1 MVSEMNLVKL
11 KRFILSPYT
20 LFIVAILIP
29 PLFVVDP
36 FWVNRLSLYLVFSVL
51 ALSMSLCWGYAG
63 ILSLGHGVFFGLG
76 AYCMAMSLKLLS
88 PDSLTQGTPFPLPDF
103 IVWNTPPGEA
113 LKLPWLW
120 VPFQNQWFG
129 LVAALLVPALFAALV
144 GWFVFYGSVSGVFIS
159 IITLSM
165 VVILNLVIIDQQPL
179 TNGFNGLNNLAM
191 FNVGGFEFD
200 PYGLPTYYL
209 IAIACALTLLGTRW
223 LTQTKAG
230 LIFKAIQADEQRVKY
245 FGYDIAAYK
254 IFALSVSAM
263 IAGLAGVL
271 FVINSQ
277 YASPTIMDV
286 TLSIAIV
293 IWVAV
298 GGRDSLIGAAVGAIA
313 INAIQNVLSESES
326 LINVWRLLLG
336 ILFLL
341 VVMFLPK
348 GLASLGSLLQRSPSV
363 TTDTATPV
371 EAVDSQPLK
380 LLSQVE
386 PRK

>member
-1 MVSEMNLVKL
+1 MNIAKL
-11 KRFILSPYT
+11 KRVALSPYT
-20 LFIVAILIP
+20 IFIVAILIP
-29 PLFVVDP
+29 PLFIIDP
-36 FWVNRLSLYLVFSVL
+36 FWINRLALYLVFSVL

-103 IVWNTPPGEA
+103 IVWNTPPEEA

-120 VPFQNQWFG
+120 VPFQSQWFG
-129 LVAALLVPALFAALV
+129 LVAALIVPALFAAMV
-144 GWFVFYGSVSGVFIS
+144 GWFIFYGGVSGVFIS
-159 IITLSM
+159 IITLSIA
-165 VVILNLVIIDQQPL
+165 VILNLVIIDQQPI
-179 TNGFNGLNNLAM
+179 TNGFNGLNNLALL
-191 FNVGGFEFD
+191 NIAGFEFD
-200 PYGLPTYYL
+200 PYGLPAYYL

-223 LTQTKAG
+223 LTKTKAG
-230 LIFKAIQADEQRVKY
+230 LILKAIQADEERVKY
-245 FGYDIAAYK
+245 FGYDIAVYK
-254 IFALSVSAM
+254 IFALSTSAM

-286 TLSIAIV
+286 ALSIAIV

-313 INAIQNVLSESES
+313 INAIQNALSENEN

-341 VVMFLPK
+341 VVMFLPR
-348 GLASLGSLLQRSPSV
+348 GLASLGSLLQGRSQSSV
-363 TTDTATPV
+363 IVIEPAETQ
-371 EAVDSQPLK
+371 SLN